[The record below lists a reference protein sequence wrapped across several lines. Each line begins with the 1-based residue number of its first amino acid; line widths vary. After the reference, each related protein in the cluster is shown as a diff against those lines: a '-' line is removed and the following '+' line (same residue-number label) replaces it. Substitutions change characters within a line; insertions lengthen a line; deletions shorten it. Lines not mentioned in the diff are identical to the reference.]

1 GRRVT
6 PALPEQEAKQVS
18 RGRKVSPA
26 RKDPPGRKVTPARKA
41 RLAQTA
47 PTCSEHPSDRPRQ
60 ARSPA
65 SSSRATNSCIRFSGL
80 SDVPAGNYAFSATV
94 AIQVTNQMAS
104 QLRTAA
110 VACELRPVS
119 QSSPYGFDA
128 DRTAVTQFQFHTGDP
143 GEGQTMHL
151 DQQL

>member
-1 GRRVT
+1 
-6 PALPEQEAKQVS
+6 
-18 RGRKVSPA
+18 
-26 RKDPPGRKVTPARKA
+26 
-41 RLAQTA
+41 
-47 PTCSEHPSDRPRQ
+47 
-60 ARSPA
+60 
-65 SSSRATNSCIRFSGL
+65 SCIRFSRL
-80 SDVPAGNYAFSATV
+80 SDVPAGKYAFSATV

-143 GEGQTMHL
+143 GEGHTMHL
-151 DQQL
+151 DQQLEIRAGGDGVEIVCSRTGNDSSDPNGNPDVRVTAAAITAFPANSISDRAPFIGRFGVGG